1 MRLILSLC
9 HRLLLEST
17 DIFLICLEG
26 KKEKRRKKRKEN
38 SYLHPK
44 KSDTSQKVNSRLEVL
59 QSFGTAG
66 REVIL
71 KTQTELIKK
80 YNLYNVIYNIMSK

>member
-1 MRLILSLC
+1 MLMRLILSLC
-9 HRLLLEST
+9 LRLLLEST
-17 DIFLICLEG
+17 DIYTVF
-26 KKEKRRKKRKEN
+26 RRKKEERKKKSKEN

-59 QSFGTAG
+59 QSFRTAG

-71 KTQTELIKK
+71 KTQTEQI
-80 YNLYNVIYNIMSK
+80 